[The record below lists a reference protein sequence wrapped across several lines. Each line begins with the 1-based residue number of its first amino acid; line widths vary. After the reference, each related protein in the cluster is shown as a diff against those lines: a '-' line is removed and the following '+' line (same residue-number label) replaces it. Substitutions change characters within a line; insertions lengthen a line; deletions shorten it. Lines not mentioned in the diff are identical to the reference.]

1 MAEIPH
7 VQTPVTNYARSLG
20 WRARRMQYI
29 GRHGCPDSWFFKG
42 GRVIVIEFKDL
53 GEPPKLHQVREI
65 KRLRESGIAVHVID
79 TPEAGYAL
87 FD

>member
-29 GRHGCPDSWFFKG
+29 GRHACPDSWFFKN
-42 GRVIVIEFKDL
+42 GRVIIIEFKEI
-53 GEPPKLHQVREI
+53 GEEPKIHQEREI
-65 KRLRESGIAVHVID
+65 RRLRESGMEVHVID
-79 TPEAGYAL
+79 NVEDGRAL
-87 FD
+87 FN